1 MTDATETESKPQAA
15 SPQAAAPQSA
25 SPQAASSQVASREG
39 AQPSGNGSGTAQKNG
54 PDRDRQG
61 NGRTRGAVTFA
72 PPADVY
78 ETKDEVLLVLD
89 MPGAEPDTLDVTLDK
104 RVLTVSAQSNPWA
117 PEGYTLV
124 EAEYRDGNYER
135 SFILSDQLD
144 GEHIDARFKDG
155 VLRIKLP
162 KAPPPPAKKIAV
174 NAE

>member
-1 MTDATETESKPQAA
+1 M
-15 SPQAAAPQSA
+15 
-25 SPQAASSQVASREG
+25 
-39 AQPSGNGSGTAQKNG
+39 QKNG
-54 PDRDRQG
+54 RERRG